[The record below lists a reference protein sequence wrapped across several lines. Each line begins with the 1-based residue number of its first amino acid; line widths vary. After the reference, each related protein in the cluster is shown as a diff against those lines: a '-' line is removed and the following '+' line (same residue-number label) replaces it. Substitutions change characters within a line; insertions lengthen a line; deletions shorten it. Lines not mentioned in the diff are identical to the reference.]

1 MPKTPPQRRYWLVK
15 SEPDQYAW
23 ARFVA
28 DRRTCWNCVRNYQ
41 ARNLLRDQVQV
52 DDRVFFYHSSCEV
65 PAIVGLARVVST
77 AYPDPT
83 QFDPKSDYHDPGST
97 LEHPRWLCVDVAYER
112 HLRRPLA
119 LTELKQRAEA
129 LEDFI
134 LLRRGNRLSLF
145 PVSPAH
151 ARFLLSLEDTR

>member
-1 MPKTPPQRRYWLVK
+1 MADWLFK
-15 SEPDQYAW
+15 SEPDTFSIDDLQRVGQEPW
-23 ARFVA
+23 
-28 DRRTCWNCVRNYQ
+28 TGVRNYQ

-83 QFDPKSDYHDPGST
+83 QFDPKSEYHDPGST
-97 LEHPRWLCVDVAYER
+97 PAQPRWLCVDVGYER

-119 LTELKQRAEA
+119 LTELKQHAEA
-129 LEDFI
+129 LEEFI

-151 ARFLLSLEDTR
+151 ARYLLQLEDTR